1 MTIALKIG
9 NEESQVRGFIY
20 LDAVVSYTKTLGGKV
35 TSFPVDS
42 GVQISD
48 HFISNNQKT
57 SFDAIVS
64 DVDITGYSD
73 LVQIDGEKPMNAHP
87 RPSQP
92 TITGQTSALQF
103 VPSSVRQ
110 FFERSEASVTA
121 PSEAQNN
128 TPAVE
133 ALLTDLMRATYYNE
147 ADKKWRNKMTF
158 TTLYEMNGTNFVNA
172 ITDLVITDVVFTET
186 PDSGDALTMSF
197 SLEKVRLVTLDKT
210 EMPKKAAPAV
220 KKKVASKE
228 SQGKQ
233 SCPSGQSET
242 GKISLDS
249 NSPQMSIRGQRD
261 TGSIDQI
268 LKGNA
273 TREGR

>member
-48 HFISNNQKT
+48 HFISSNQKI
-57 SFDAIVS
+57 SFDAVVS

-133 ALLTDLMRATYYNE
+133 SLLTDLMRATYYNE

-158 TTLYEMNGTNFVNA
+158 TTLYEMNGTNCSAEVCP
-172 ITDLVITDVVFTET
+172 VIV
-186 PDSGDALTMSF
+186 GCA
-197 SLEKVRLVTLDKT
+197 
-210 EMPKKAAPAV
+210 
-220 KKKVASKE
+220 
-228 SQGKQ
+228 G
-233 SCPSGQSET
+233 
-242 GKISLDS
+242 
-249 NSPQMSIRGQRD
+249 RG
-261 TGSIDQI
+261 
-268 LKGNA
+268 
-273 TREGR
+273 

>member
-20 LDAVVSYTKTLGGKV
+20 LDAVVSYTKTLSGKV

-48 HFISNNQKT
+48 HFISNNQKI
-57 SFDAIVS
+57 SFEAIVS

-87 RPSQP
+87 RPAQP
-92 TITGQTSALQF
+92 TITGQSSALQYL
-103 VPSSVRQ
+103 PSAARQ

-128 TPAVE
+128 SPAVE
-133 ALLTDLMRATYYNE
+133 ALLTDLMRATFYNE

-158 TTLYEMNGTNFVNA
+158 TTLYEMSGTNFVNA
-172 ITDLVITDVVFTET
+172 LTDLVITDVVFTET

-210 EMPKKAAPAV
+210 EMPKKAKPAV

-233 SCPSGQSET
+233 ACPAGTSDT
-242 GKISLDS
+242 TKVDTNV
-249 NSPQMSIRGQRD
+249 NSPKVKGSGSAIEKWLEADKVRRG
-261 TGSIDQI
+261 S
-268 LKGNA
+268 
-273 TREGR
+273 